1 MVVDDT
7 LSMRIYSF
15 IDNILIIKTIKEIK
29 QKIDFTVFCARHLGL
44 IVTAVT
50 INGFTPVIDDHDES
64 WLRSKAIKK
73 LIFHTGNGIPE
84 SFTSWFYK
92 IRWENVTVCLG
103 SRSFFF
109 IVYWSRCSFRYMS
122 TWQRTS
128 RLGSSISLL
137 AFPKAKIRW
146 S

>member
-50 INGFTPVIDDHDES
+50 INGFTPVKTAHLVHRFTIYCQFIDITENVKVIT
-64 WLRSKAIKK
+64 LNPKAIS
-73 LIFHTGNGIPE
+73 H
-84 SFTSWFYK
+84 
-92 IRWENVTVCLG
+92 
-103 SRSFFF
+103 
-109 IVYWSRCSFRYMS
+109 
-122 TWQRTS
+122 
-128 RLGSSISLL
+128 
-137 AFPKAKIRW
+137 
-146 S
+146 